1 MTDSTGVADNERG
14 CAVFTRVRN
23 ENGMSLMENMVAMIV
38 FSIAIIFLYNML
50 FSGRMLVEMG
60 GERRMALKL
69 AELKVE
75 ELRYAGYDSAGNDA
89 DWTSLNMTAGT
100 HPTLDTSVLIDDR
113 GTGDTGDDLTGTM
126 TWTVRD
132 TSWSVG
138 GGEYAECKVVRVKV
152 GWTEIDPRDEVS
164 LVTMVSAD

>member
-1 MTDSTGVADNERG
+1 MLKRI
-14 CAVFTRVRN
+14 RN
-23 ENGMSLMENMVAMIV
+23 EHGTSLMENMVALVV
-38 FSIAIIFLYNML
+38 FSVAIIFLYNML
-50 FSGRMLVEMG
+50 FSGRMLVETG

-75 ELRYAGYDSAGNDA
+75 ELRDAGYDSAGNDD

-100 HPTLDTSVLIDDR
+100 HPSTDTSVLIDDR
-113 GTGDTGDDLTGTM
+113 GNGDAVDDLMGDM

-138 GGEYAECKVVRVKV
+138 GGEHAECKVVRVRV
-152 GWTEIDPRDEVS
+152 GWSQVHPRDEVV
-164 LVTMVSAD
+164 LVTMVPGE

>member
-1 MTDSTGVADNERG
+1 
-14 CAVFTRVRN
+14 
-23 ENGMSLMENMVAMIV
+23 MENMVSLIV

-50 FSGRMLVEMG
+50 FSGRMLVETG

-75 ELRYAGYDSAGNDA
+75 ELRDAGYDAEGNDD
-89 DWTSLNMTAGT
+89 DWTSVNMTVGT
-100 HPTLDTSVLIDDR
+100 HPTTDTSVLIDDR
-113 GTGDTGDDLTGTM
+113 GNGDAGDDLIGNM

-138 GGEYAECKVVRVKV
+138 GGIYAECKVVRVKV
-152 GWTEIDPRDEVS
+152 AWTQVHPRDEVV
-164 LVTMVSAD
+164 LVTMVPAET